1 LRATLHIDHVA
12 IACRDSERMRA
23 WYEKVLGFEVHAT
36 KVPSRPDATGPTYL
50 VGLPGS
56 PTQIELM
63 PDDREDRSAR
73 EPFTR
78 GISHIAFAVDD
89 LGEWESRLSSL
100 GIRWMGLAVEAVG
113 GGKVRSF
120 LDPEGN
126 MVQVVQRP

>member
-1 LRATLHIDHVA
+1 LRTSLNIDHVA

-23 WYEKVLGFEVHAT
+23 WYEKVLGFEVRST
-36 KVPSRPDATGPTYL
+36 KVPSRPGATAPTYL

-63 PDDREDRSAR
+63 PDDRKDATPR

-100 GIRWMGLAVEAVG
+100 GIQWMGLAVEAVG

-126 MVQVVQRP
+126 MVQVVQRR